1 MSAVI
6 ELEHVTRRFG
16 RQLALDDVSATV
28 EEGSI
33 TGLLGRNGAGKTSL
47 MRVLTAQ
54 DFPSAGAV
62 RVFGED
68 PSEND
73 RVLSQLCF
81 IRESQRYPNN
91 FKVDHVLRAGKLF
104 YPRWDMKLARAL
116 VDEFGLPPRKQV
128 EKLSRG
134 MRSSMGI
141 VVGLASKAPI
151 TIFDEPYLGLDATA
165 RMMFYDRLIREYS
178 REPRTIVLSTHLID
192 EVSNILEHAL
202 VLNAGRLVMADTAE
216 ALAARAWELTGRC
229 DDVDSVAAGLAVMHR
244 MSLGRTLRL
253 TVDGP
258 LDDDRIARARA
269 AGVSTAPVSLQDL
282 VVRASLPRRPAAT
295 DDPRTVPIQAGGA
308 R

>member
-1 MSAVI
+1 MSALI
-6 ELEHVTRRFG
+6 ELRHVTRRFG
-16 RQLALDDVSATV
+16 RQVALDDVSATI

-47 MRVLTAQ
+47 MRILTAQ
-54 DFPSAGAV
+54 DFPSTGEV

-73 RVLSQLCF
+73 RVLSRMCF

-91 FKVDHVLRAGKLF
+91 FKVDHVLEAGRLF
-104 YPRWDMKLARAL
+104 YPRWDMDLARAL
-116 VDEFGLPPRKQV
+116 VDEFGLPPRRQV

-165 RMMFYDRLIREYS
+165 RTMFYDRLIREYS
-178 REPRTIVLSTHLID
+178 EQPRTIILSTHLID
-192 EVSNILEHAL
+192 EVSNVLEHAL
-202 VLNAGRLVMADTAE
+202 VLNGGKLVMADTAE

-229 DDVDSVAAGLAVMHR
+229 DDVVSVAAGLSVMHR
-244 MSLGRTLRL
+244 MSLGRTLRV

-258 LDDDRIARARA
+258 LDDERLARARS
-269 AGVSTAPVSLQDL
+269 AGVSVSPVSLQDL
-282 VVRASLPRRPAAT
+282 VVRASLPGGAGVPDEPAA
-295 DDPRTVPIQAGGA
+295 VGPIGGV